1 MVQRVLCLLTAT
13 MLGFVMAVPVAWAQ
27 EAPVRIRGTIEK
39 VEGDTYIVKARDGA
53 ELKLKLA
60 ANATVVALVQAS
72 PADIKQGSYIGIAGM
87 PQADGSQKALEVHI
101 FPEAMRGV
109 GDGHRGWDLQ
119 PSSTMTNGNVEQTA
133 AASDGQLVTLKY
145 KDGEKKVAIPAGIPI
160 VLYVP
165 GEVSELKPGA
175 KIFVSAATKQPD
187 GTLAGPA
194 CQRRPRCGAADVVL
208 GEGRGARRLAP
219 AVRKKAVRQ
228 RWAGVVGGSA
238 ASPRPAALARSIAR
252 ASWRLQRP
260 SRKAQTHA
268 DQSTQIDGGE
278 RHHENERDRPKIGA
292 GAERVKG
299 VANDR
304 QHGSQ
309 GEGGRNPPTACET
322 PNRQRLQHDIGE

>member
-72 PADIKQGSYIGIAGM
+72 AADIKQGSYIGIAGM

-175 KIFVSAATKQPD
+175 KIFVSADTKQPD
-187 GTLAGPA
+187 GTLQA
-194 CQRRPRCGAADVVL
+194 PRVNV
-208 GEGRGARRLAP
+208 GRGVAP
-219 AVRKKAVRQ
+219 
-228 RWAGVVGGSA
+228 
-238 ASPRPAALARSIAR
+238 PM
-252 ASWRLQRP
+252 
-260 SRKAQTHA
+260 
-268 DQSTQIDGGE
+268 
-278 RHHENERDRPKIGA
+278 
-292 GAERVKG
+292 
-299 VANDR
+299 
-304 QHGSQ
+304 
-309 GEGGRNPPTACET
+309 
-322 PNRQRLQHDIGE
+322 

>member
-13 MLGFVMAVPVAWAQ
+13 MLGIVMAVPMAWAQ

-72 PADIKQGSYIGIAGM
+72 AADIKQGSYIGIAGM

-145 KDGEKKVAIPAGIPI
+145 KDGEKKIAIPAGIPI

-187 GTLAGPA
+187 GTLQA
-194 CQRRPRCGAADVVL
+194 PRVNV
-208 GEGRGARRLAP
+208 GRGVAP
-219 AVRKKAVRQ
+219 
-228 RWAGVVGGSA
+228 
-238 ASPRPAALARSIAR
+238 PM
-252 ASWRLQRP
+252 
-260 SRKAQTHA
+260 
-268 DQSTQIDGGE
+268 
-278 RHHENERDRPKIGA
+278 
-292 GAERVKG
+292 
-299 VANDR
+299 
-304 QHGSQ
+304 
-309 GEGGRNPPTACET
+309 
-322 PNRQRLQHDIGE
+322 